1 MDDDRLS
8 MAEGAGY
15 LFVKGSATEE
25 ETLIRAGAERAQVLA
40 PVLPLDTVNV
50 FLAIQRAPMEISF
63 EAAFSRNYSA
73 KATR

>member
-25 ETLIRAGAERAQVLA
+25 ETLIRAGAERAQVQQQFFRWI
-40 PVLPLDTVNV
+40 P
-50 FLAIQRAPMEISF
+50 
-63 EAAFSRNYSA
+63 
-73 KATR
+73 